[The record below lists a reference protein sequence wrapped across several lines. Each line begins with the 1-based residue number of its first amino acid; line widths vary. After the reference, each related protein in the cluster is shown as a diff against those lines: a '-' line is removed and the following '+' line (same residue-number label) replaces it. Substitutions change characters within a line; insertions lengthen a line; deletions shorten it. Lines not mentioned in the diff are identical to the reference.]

1 MNDREPTLRTR
12 DWSAPPALDRL
23 GNLSLAVGV
32 VGAVLLALGFFS
44 SRELFFRAYLVGW
57 TFWLSIA
64 LGSLALSMVHHLSG
78 GGWGLPI
85 RRILEAASRTLLPL
99 GVLFVPLLFGLGSL
113 YPWAR
118 PDRVAGD
125 HVLEHRAVYMNPLAW
140 GLRALLFFLVW
151 LALAFAL
158 SRWSRRQDATGDPG
172 LIRKMRRVAAPGLV
186 LYVFTITLASIDWL
200 MTVNPHWYSTMYG
213 IWFLG
218 GQGVGALSFLILI
231 SLFLSRRDP
240 MDEVLVQRH
249 FHDYGKLLLAFT
261 MLWAY
266 FSVSQLL
273 IVWSGNIPEEVIW
286 YHDRLNGGWQWVG
299 LAIALLHFGLPFLLL
314 LSRDLKR
321 DAGLLAWVAGL
332 LLVMHWVDLYWNVVP
347 AFSAGELTLSW
358 LDVVAPVAL
367 GGLWVW
373 LFVRELKTRPLLPVR
388 DPYLEEAFADG
399 GH

>member
-1 MNDREPTLRTR
+1 MNEHEPTYRTR
-12 DWSAPPALDRL
+12 DWSAPPAIDRVA
-23 GNLSLAVGV
+23 NLSLV
-32 VGAVLLALGFFS
+32 VGLVGAALLVVGFFTS
-44 SRELFFRAYLVGW
+44 PDLFFRAYLVGW

-78 GGWGLPI
+78 GGWGLPV
-85 RRILEAASRTLLPL
+85 RRIFEAASRTLLPL
-99 GVLFVPLLFGLGSL
+99 GVLFVPLAFGLGSL

-118 PDRVAGD
+118 PFTDD
-125 HVLEHRAVYMNPLAW
+125 PVLEHRKAYMNPLGW
-140 GLRALLFFLVW
+140 DLRAVLFFAVW
-151 LALAFAL
+151 LVLAFAL
-158 SRWSRRQDATGDPG
+158 SGWSRRQDATGDPE
-172 LIRKMRRVAAPGLV
+172 LIRKMRRLAAPGLV
-186 LYVFTITLASIDWL
+186 LYTVTITLASIDWL

-218 GQGVGALSFLILI
+218 GHGVAALAFLILV

-286 YHDRLNGGWQWVG
+286 YHERLHGGWQWVG
-299 LAIALLHFGLPFLLL
+299 LAIALLHFALPFLLL

-332 LLVMHWVDLYWNVVP
+332 LLVMHWVDIYWNVVP
-347 AFSAGELTLSW
+347 AFSAGALTLSW
-358 LDVVAPVAL
+358 QDVVAPVAL